1 VKFIE
6 QFEPF
11 RHEPPDRKTIPL
23 EEKPVTL
30 PTGSN
35 VVPSKR
41 SLDYME
47 LWQARCV
54 QAYIAIHLQTKIKT
68 TDLARVAQLSR
79 TSFKRAFR
87 ISFGCGPRQYVIR
100 MRVARAQRLMTMC
113 SDSLSQIASECGFAD
128 QSDLNNC
135 FRRIVGER
143 PGVWRARRRLNHSL
157 DHRSESHPR
166 V

>member
-1 VKFIE
+1 
-6 QFEPF
+6 
-11 RHEPPDRKTIPL
+11 
-23 EEKPVTL
+23 VTL
-30 PTGSN
+30 PTGST
-35 VVPSKR
+35 VVPSTKR

-68 TDLARVAQLSR
+68 ADLARVAQLSR

-87 ISFGCGPRQYVIR
+87 TSFGCVPRQYVIR
-100 MRVARAQRLMTMC
+100 MRVARAQNLMTMC

-128 QSDLNNC
+128 QSDFNNC

-143 PGVWRARRRLNHSL
+143 PGAWRARRRLHDSL
-157 DHRSESHPR
+157 DHLSESHPC